1 MALVLPVVVNF
12 LENVVKYAKHSPRN
26 RLLVDIIGIG
36 LTVIIALGIYRAA
49 GTQSRAAFQGKQAH
63 DYLCYQKQV
72 VIPDR
77 IQESLEYET
86 NVQLHLRKPI
96 PGITEADIQRG
107 VERDQASLRAL
118 GRVKCKHLGG

>member
-63 DYLCYQKQV
+63 DYLCYQKLV
-72 VIPDR
+72 VIPGR
-77 IQESLEYET
+77 IKSTLDYEVQ
-86 NVQLHLRKPI
+86 VQLGERTPI
-96 PGITEADIQRG
+96 KGLTPADLATSIK
-107 VERDQASLRAL
+107 RDQASLRAL
-118 GRVKCKHLGG
+118 NRVKCK